1 MVIFGSRSIAIFGGR
16 SVAVFGGKSV
26 DVFGNQIHDYFSL
39 LCLVGRSSVHLFN
52 KVI

>member
-26 DVFGNQIHDYFSL
+26 NIFGNQIHDYFL
-39 LCLVGRSSVHLFN
+39 LIMFGGQIFSTSV
-52 KVI
+52 